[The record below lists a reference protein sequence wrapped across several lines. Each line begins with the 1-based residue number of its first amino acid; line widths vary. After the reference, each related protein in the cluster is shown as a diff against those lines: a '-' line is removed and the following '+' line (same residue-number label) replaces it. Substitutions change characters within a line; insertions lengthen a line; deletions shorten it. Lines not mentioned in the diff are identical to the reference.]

1 MCCLFLLVVLHFD
14 QPMLG
19 VRGKRREQMN
29 ALMDLMFYS
38 VCKLMKSS
46 GSVSEV
52 TEQGRRDY
60 FAANLFKTG

>member
-1 MCCLFLLVVLHFD
+1 
-14 QPMLG
+14 
-19 VRGKRREQMN
+19 
-29 ALMDLMFYS
+29 MDLMFYS

-46 GSVSEV
+46 GSISEA